1 MNLSRFDKKIL
12 HAIGRLGGK
21 KPPRSIIKV
30 LNCSFKNSGITFR
43 SERYDQDFLEEDCIV
58 ISGFFYTFRQSN
70 KIEVVLSF
78 PKEVKEVSL
87 GKKQLENLE
96 YRLTKTIVHEYRHK
110 EQVSKKGKM
119 RTRTKAY
126 RTKTEDFELSYYM
139 EYLGNADEI
148 DAHAYETAVDFR
160 FDKVG
165 INKLRKAS
173 KITMKQ
179 SEAIWLYR
187 KYFKNIDPKIW
198 NRFLKKVYKNY
209 DRLYPV
215 STRTRSSIPC

>member
-1 MNLSRFDKKIL
+1 MNLARFDKKIL
-12 HAIGRLGGK
+12 HAIDRLGGK
-21 KPPRSIIKV
+21 KLPRSIIKV
-30 LNCSFKNSGITFR
+30 LNRSFKNSGITFR

-78 PKEVKEVSL
+78 PKEMKEVFL
-87 GKKQLENLE
+87 GKKQLQNLE

-110 EQVSKKGKM
+110 EQVSKKGKI
-119 RTRTKAY
+119 RAKAY
-126 RTKTEDFELSYYM
+126 RAKTEDFELSYYM

-148 DAHAYETAVDFR
+148 DAHAYETAIDFR
-160 FDKVG
+160 FSKID

-173 KITMKQ
+173 RITMKQ

-209 DRLYPV
+209 ARLYPV
-215 STRTRSSIPC
+215 STRTRSPIPC